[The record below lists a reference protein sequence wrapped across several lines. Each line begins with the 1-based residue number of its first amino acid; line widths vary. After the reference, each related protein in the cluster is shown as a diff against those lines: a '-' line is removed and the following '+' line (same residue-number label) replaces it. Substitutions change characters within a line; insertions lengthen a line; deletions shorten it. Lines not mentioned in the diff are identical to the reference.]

1 MKAGKWTIAIEV
13 EEEYLGKVNFNV
25 VRDVSKIPLKIQLS
39 EFDSEKLSLNEVHF
53 LVEKIKCFVDG
64 GCEKETLFKDIPED
78 LAERKVSLAVLVFR
92 NGEVDDVVISSEQNL
107 RKSLEMVNKLK
118 VDAEN
123 PATVE
128 LSVIHSGVKIP
139 VQNRVIGM
147 NLRKKMGFSLSV
159 GNKQAILLPMDIAR
173 KDINEAT
180 DLLRQLSV
188 DAGLNE
194 EGWKSKDAVL
204 TAFMTQDFALTEKG
218 GETQE
223 YAYSRSIM
231 PVDMI
236 SRDDLVKAVDRAF
249 EWYMT
254 NQLEDGRYMYTY
266 FPNKNEEPD
275 DDWALRNLNGI
286 FVLAEIAQ
294 DRNDPEMIKSVRKAI
309 ETFRS
314 SLVEKDGIKYVDWK
328 KHRPVSSIAGTA
340 FLLGAMAE
348 LYDPSYDKDMRMMAD
363 AVISLQEENGKLRTD
378 FYRPL
383 RDIDQMYYPGESLL
397 ALMRYYKL
405 KKYKPAL
412 DTVEKAFPFYRD
424 FWGKKENQDG
434 PFVPWQVRAYHEA
447 WEVTKKKEY
456 ADFVFDL
463 TDWMTKRYKPLGRE
477 VGHGRAGAFDTQF
490 ASTAVYSEGMSQ
502 AYALALELKDEK
514 RIESYGRVLKG
525 NLGYLLG
532 LQFKKEDVYWI
543 KRPEKAIGATGMRP
557 DWNELRLDATY
568 HAISAIHYTTKL
580 LDDEDWN
587 NIKW

>member
-1 MKAGKWTIAIEV
+1 
-13 EEEYLGKVNFNV
+13 
-25 VRDVSKIPLKIQLS
+25 
-39 EFDSEKLSLNEVHF
+39 
-53 LVEKIKCFVDG
+53 
-64 GCEKETLFKDIPED
+64 
-78 LAERKVSLAVLVFR
+78 
-92 NGEVDDVVISSEQNL
+92 
-107 RKSLEMVNKLK
+107 
-118 VDAEN
+118 
-123 PATVE
+123 
-128 LSVIHSGVKIP
+128 
-139 VQNRVIGM
+139 
-147 NLRKKMGFSLSV
+147 
-159 GNKQAILLPMDIAR
+159 
-173 KDINEAT
+173 
-180 DLLRQLSV
+180 
-188 DAGLNE
+188 
-194 EGWKSKDAVL
+194 
-204 TAFMTQDFALTEKG
+204 
-218 GETQE
+218 
-223 YAYSRSIM
+223 
-231 PVDMI
+231 
-236 SRDDLVKAVDRAF
+236 
-249 EWYMT
+249 
-254 NQLEDGRYMYTY
+254 MYTY

-463 TDWMTKRYKPLGRE
+463 TDWMIKRYKPLGRE